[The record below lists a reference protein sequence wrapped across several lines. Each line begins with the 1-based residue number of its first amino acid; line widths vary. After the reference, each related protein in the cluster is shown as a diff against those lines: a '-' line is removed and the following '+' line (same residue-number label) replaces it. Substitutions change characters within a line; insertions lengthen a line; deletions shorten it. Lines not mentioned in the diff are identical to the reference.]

1 MNIKI
6 LLVDDHKI
14 MRDGL
19 SSLFSDAEDID
30 VVAEAS
36 GGGEAVEKALEH
48 SPDVVVMDLT
58 LPDMGGIEA
67 TRRIMAKKPETKVL
81 VLSMLMDR
89 NCVLESLEAGAR
101 GYLAKD
107 CAAEELVAA
116 IRAVY
121 AGKPYFCAGATEIMI
136 KGFTPST
143 AAVQISPALT
153 KRELEVLK
161 LTAEGSNTKEI
172 AFELGVSI
180 KMIEIHRMNIRKKL
194 GLKSIA
200 QLTTYAARIGLI
212 SIE

>member
-1 MNIKI
+1 MNIKV

-19 SSLFSDAEDID
+19 VSLLNDAKDID
-30 VVAEAS
+30 VIAEAS
-36 GGGEAVEKALEH
+36 GGEEAIQKALEH

-58 LPDMGGIEA
+58 LPDIGGMEA
-67 TRRIMAKKPETKVL
+67 TRSIVAQNPGIRVL

-89 NCVLESLEAGAR
+89 NCVLESLESGAR

-116 IRAVY
+116 IRTVF
-121 AGKPYFCAGATEIMI
+121 AGKPYFCASATEIMI
-136 KGFTPST
+136 KGFAPAS
-143 AAVQISPALT
+143 VSEQIAPALT
-153 KRELEVLK
+153 KRELETLK
-161 LTAEGSNTKEI
+161 LTAEGYNTKEI

-180 KMIEIHRMNIRKKL
+180 KMIEIHRMNIRRKL

-200 QLTTYAARIGLI
+200 QLTTYAVRTGLI